1 MAKRSELDKQVTRLN
16 KRLARDS
23 EYTRG
28 HIFLDHNSHYGG
40 YRLEEVSNEG
50 GAVTGF
56 ACGGTSAR
64 LNNQEMTAY
73 LRGIHD
79 ALDALT
85 RRANMIGKHGRI
97 DFAGLFPD
105 S

>member
-1 MAKRSELDKQVTRLN
+1 MAKRSELDKQVVRLN

-23 EYTRG
+23 EYAPG
-28 HIFLDHNSHYGG
+28 HIFLDHAACYGG
-40 YRLEEVSNEG
+40 YRLEEVFNDG

-64 LNNQEMTAY
+64 LSNQEMTTY

-79 ALDALT
+79 ALDTLT
-85 RRANMIGKHGRI
+85 RRANMKGEHGQI
-97 DFAGLFPD
+97 AYADLFPH